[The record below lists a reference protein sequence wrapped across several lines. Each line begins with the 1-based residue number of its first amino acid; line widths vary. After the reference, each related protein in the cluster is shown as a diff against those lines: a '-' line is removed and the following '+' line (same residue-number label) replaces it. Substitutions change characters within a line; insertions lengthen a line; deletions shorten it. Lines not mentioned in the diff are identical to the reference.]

1 METNSGNTFNEILLE
16 EKPIVKIGEFDIK
29 DPVNDIANG
38 IVQIGTICLDFIP
51 ILWFEYLCHKFEKQ
65 DVLRIA
71 RKYVDEVRN
80 NYIPPLP
87 PHKSQE
93 ESIPSNTY
101 CARHAECLFS
111 SQTNT
116 SANSSKTNTRNKQ
129 GRGGK
134 RYHPF
139 GVYQPR
145 IFCAK
150 TVPQKLFNDRFCNW
164 YVEDERIVL
173 EKDGWIAISQPENVR
188 EILVCPH
195 PGKGYEGLPIPEGV
209 RPINHKNN
217 KELAV
222 DLDFWTWIFETF
234 VSSYLVGE
242 ICENTEHTPVE
253 LFALNFGSWEAL
265 ETRNKQAKEFTAM
278 YGKINNPKQYGIQ
291 NCMELE
297 SRYLI
302 SSEIS
307 ALNTKVDRLE
317 NKLDLV
323 VEKIDK
329 VFSKLF
335 PDEK

>member
-1 METNSGNTFNEILLE
+1 MLASNYFLVVTSGINNISYKLRTIPCNSFSADYPDSFSE

-38 IVQIGTICLDFIP
+38 IVQIGTICLDFI
-51 ILWFEYLCHKFEKQ
+51 FEKQ

-134 RYHPF
+134 RISTSFEEDTSSVTKRYHPF

-150 TVPQKLFNDRFCNW
+150 TVPQKLLNDRFCNW

-278 YGKINNPKQYGIQ
+278 YGLASIPVNN
-291 NCMELE
+291 
-297 SRYLI
+297 
-302 SSEIS
+302 
-307 ALNTKVDRLE
+307 
-317 NKLDLV
+317 
-323 VEKIDK
+323 
-329 VFSKLF
+329 
-335 PDEK
+335 

>member
-1 METNSGNTFNEILLE
+1 MTKKTTWGYFLQVE
-16 EKPIVKIGEFDIK
+16 
-29 DPVNDIANG
+29 
-38 IVQIGTICLDFIP
+38 P

-134 RYHPF
+134 RISTSFEEDTSSVTKSEFPDKCIDWFNYETNVCAISGYHPF

-150 TVPQKLFNDRFCNW
+150 TVPQKLLNDRFCNW

-265 ETRNKQAKEFTAM
+265 ETRNKQAKECLATYM
-278 YGKINNPKQYGIQ
+278 Y
-291 NCMELE
+291 
-297 SRYLI
+297 I
-302 SSEIS
+302 SHV
-307 ALNTKVDRLE
+307 LR
-317 NKLDLV
+317 
-323 VEKIDK
+323 
-329 VFSKLF
+329 
-335 PDEK
+335 

>member
-1 METNSGNTFNEILLE
+1 MELSSE

-38 IVQIGTICLDFIP
+38 IVQIGTICLDFIVNNPVFSTFRIEIVP
-51 ILWFEYLCHKFEKQ
+51 IDDQK
-65 DVLRIA
+65 
-71 RKYVDEVRN
+71 
-80 NYIPPLP
+80 NYMG
-87 PHKSQE
+87 
-93 ESIPSNTY
+93 
-101 CARHAECLFS
+101 LFL
-111 SQTNT
+111 T
-116 SANSSKTNTRNKQ
+116 SGANLM
-129 GRGGK
+129 
-134 RYHPF
+134 
-139 GVYQPR
+139 PR

-150 TVPQKLFNDRFCNW
+150 TVPQKLLNDRFCNW

-265 ETRNKQAKEFTAM
+265 ETRNKQAKECLATYM
-278 YGKINNPKQYGIQ
+278 Y
-291 NCMELE
+291 
-297 SRYLI
+297 I
-302 SSEIS
+302 SHV
-307 ALNTKVDRLE
+307 LR
-317 NKLDLV
+317 
-323 VEKIDK
+323 
-329 VFSKLF
+329 
-335 PDEK
+335 

>member
-1 METNSGNTFNEILLE
+1 MELSSELFRITVSQPIILLFCLDSFSE
-16 EKPIVKIGEFDIK
+16 EKLIVKIGEFDIK

-38 IVQIGTICLDFIP
+38 IVQIGTICLDFIVNNP
-51 ILWFEYLCHKFEKQ
+51 FEKQ

-129 GRGGK
+129 GRGGKRISTSFEEDTSSVTK

-265 ETRNKQAKEFTAM
+265 ETRNKQAKECLATYM
-278 YGKINNPKQYGIQ
+278 Y
-291 NCMELE
+291 
-297 SRYLI
+297 I
-302 SSEIS
+302 SHV
-307 ALNTKVDRLE
+307 LR
-317 NKLDLV
+317 
-323 VEKIDK
+323 
-329 VFSKLF
+329 
-335 PDEK
+335 

>member
-1 METNSGNTFNEILLE
+1 MELSSELFRVTVSQPIILLFCLDSFSE

-38 IVQIGTICLDFIP
+38 IVQIGTICLDFIVNNPVFSTFRIEIVP
-51 ILWFEYLCHKFEKQ
+51 IDDQKNYMGLFLTSGANLMLGTITFLRCLPTNPKKNLSHQTLIVLAMLNVYFHHKLTPRPTLRKQ
-65 DVLRIA
+65 ILEIN
-71 RKYVDEVRN
+71 KDEAANVS
-80 NYIPPLP
+80 PL
-87 PHKSQE
+87 
-93 ESIPSNTY
+93 
-101 CARHAECLFS
+101 
-111 SQTNT
+111 
-116 SANSSKTNTRNKQ
+116 
-129 GRGGK
+129 

-150 TVPQKLFNDRFCNW
+150 TVPQKLLNDRFCNW

-265 ETRNKQAKEFTAM
+265 ETRNKQAKECLATYM
-278 YGKINNPKQYGIQ
+278 Y
-291 NCMELE
+291 
-297 SRYLI
+297 I
-302 SSEIS
+302 SHV
-307 ALNTKVDRLE
+307 LR
-317 NKLDLV
+317 
-323 VEKIDK
+323 
-329 VFSKLF
+329 
-335 PDEK
+335 